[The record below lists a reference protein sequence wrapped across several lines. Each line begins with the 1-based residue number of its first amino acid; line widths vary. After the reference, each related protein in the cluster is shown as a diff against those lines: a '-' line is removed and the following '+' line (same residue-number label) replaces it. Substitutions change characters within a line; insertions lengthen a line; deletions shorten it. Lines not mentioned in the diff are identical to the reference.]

1 MRPARDQCLGLAWL
15 PQNMSEKYYSAWV
28 YGNESMR
35 VIRRHRQE
43 YAQKVRRAPP
53 QQLPASA
60 AAASRGLLL
69 LLLLSAIGYRH
80 PPPSRARKR
89 PRPKHSLAVTGKAPG
104 LDFSTVDM
112 SQCRPFTGVLRSAQI
127 CVFV

>member
-53 QQLPASA
+53 PLPASA

-69 LLLLSAIGYRH
+69 LLLSAIGYRH
-80 PPPSRARKR
+80 SPPSRARKR
-89 PRPKHSLAVTGKAPG
+89 PRPKHSLAGTGKAPG
-104 LDFSTVDM
+104 LDFSTVDR